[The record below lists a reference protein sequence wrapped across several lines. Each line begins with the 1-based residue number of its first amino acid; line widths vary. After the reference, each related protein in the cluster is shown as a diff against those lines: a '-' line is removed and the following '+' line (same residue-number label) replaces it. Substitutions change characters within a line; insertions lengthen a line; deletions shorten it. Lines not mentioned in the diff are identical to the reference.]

1 MICVGDLCALASIS
15 GIEVLSGAGATSRR
29 PVREVAI
36 MDDEPLTGSYD
47 VFHPGDAVFASLSFC
62 GGDVAGGEGRHSL
75 VHDRAIAAADR
86 KSVV

>member
-36 MDDEPLTGSYD
+36 MDDEPLTGSY
-47 VFHPGDAVFASLSFC
+47 LSIFN
-62 GGDVAGGEGRHSL
+62 HSKVL
-75 VHDRAIAAADR
+75 LRSIR
-86 KSVV
+86 

>member
-47 VFHPGDAVFASLSFC
+47 
-62 GGDVAGGEGRHSL
+62 EIGRAH
-75 VHDRAIAAADR
+75 V
-86 KSVV
+86 